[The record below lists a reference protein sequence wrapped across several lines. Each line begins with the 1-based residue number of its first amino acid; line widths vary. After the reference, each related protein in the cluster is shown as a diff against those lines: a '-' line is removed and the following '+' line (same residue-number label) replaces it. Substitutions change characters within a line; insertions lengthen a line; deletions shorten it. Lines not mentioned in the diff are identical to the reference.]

1 MEFEKE
7 VLSEGEKFEKDKEF
21 IHNFYYQKIGLCGC
35 GSPGD
40 RLLLIKSLLN
50 QVHDRTDDYR
60 KADLSKD
67 GTTGLYEK
75 HQRKLHGVFGF
86 AEHGGESM
94 FSDVQNGIVQFV
106 MDILDEADL
115 LEHGGSIGGA
125 WLSRN
130 GEKMREIL
138 NGIKDEDLEDY
149 V

>member
-1 MEFEKE
+1 MSFEE
-7 VLSEGEKFEKDKEF
+7 EIIPEGQRFVENKEF
-21 IHNFYYQKIGLCGC
+21 IHGFYYQVIGLCGC

-50 QVHDRTDDYR
+50 QVYDRTTDYR
-60 KADLSKD
+60 VADLD
-67 GTTGLYEK
+67 RDAMAGLYEK
-75 HQRKLHGVFGF
+75 HQRKLHAVFGF
-86 AEHGGESM
+86 AENPGEGM
-94 FSDVQNGIVQFV
+94 FSDIQNGVVQFV

-125 WLSRN
+125 WLSKN

-138 NGIKDEDLEDY
+138 NSIKDEDLEDY